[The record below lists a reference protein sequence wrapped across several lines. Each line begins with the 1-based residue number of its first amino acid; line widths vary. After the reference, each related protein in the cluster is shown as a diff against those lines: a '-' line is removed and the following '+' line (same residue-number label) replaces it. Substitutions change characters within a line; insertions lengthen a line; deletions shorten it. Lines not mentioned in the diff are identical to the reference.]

1 MFIPYFQ
8 CPTKAIPYRIQHEP
22 VGRGAGL
29 TDSHLQAIR
38 DVSYIR
44 CNPRPSRPPTSP
56 PLSPVM
62 SAALAYTDAMTID
75 IKVPD
80 DIFAALKAHLS
91 DKEIME
97 VTATIAS
104 YNLVSRVL
112 VALDVGDMAG
122 VEVPDVGVAAS
133 SQSPNT

>member
-1 MFIPYFQ
+1 
-8 CPTKAIPYRIQHEP
+8 
-22 VGRGAGL
+22 
-29 TDSHLQAIR
+29 
-38 DVSYIR
+38 
-44 CNPRPSRPPTSP
+44 
-56 PLSPVM
+56 M